1 MYENTWT
8 DYEAK
13 YKSLALYKTLL
24 EAESKLA
31 QSQAELSRWQ
41 QQKREL
47 QGKIQAAQGWLD
59 ILMDGRVVQV
69 CENG

>member
-69 CENG
+69 CV